1 MTSDNSFG
9 DQTGFGYQY
18 SYEIDDFQVGTNASN
33 DSNNYYSNYYYF
45 NEYCSIDYNV
55 LFYCRTIL
63 STIALV
69 GNVSFVFV
77 VARVRAMNTIPNY
90 HFINL
95 AAADTMVIFAEM
107 TNLAI
112 FRLMLDG
119 YLSPSI
125 SMEISV
131 VFPKIWIFVTPLF
144 LVTALLTITL
154 ISIERYIAV
163 CHPLKAN
170 VLNLRSRR
178 RVITLMISTW
188 IVGLA
193 MGTFSLCAFYYE
205 SGQSTLIAWLII
217 FASFTVF
224 PIIIVVACYAMV
236 VATVFMMKRPVGQR
250 GNDDK
255 RKSRKKREERNV
267 LILCIAITMLFFIC
281 FTPLAA
287 NQTIGAYNAMSKH
300 ASVEEETLACMRTA
314 QTLLL
319 LAHLAISPILY
330 NVGSKIRRRAFHSAF
345 MCLLCPCIKPDK
357 YDLNGSSLRMKR
369 FSANRTSERTAVS
382 EYSI

>member
-1 MTSDNSFG
+1 MYLNANFADK
-9 DQTGFGYQY
+9 TGGGYQY
-18 SYEIDDFQVGTNASN
+18 SSDNDSFQVSTNASN
-33 DSNNYYSNYYYF
+33 NSNHYYYS

-95 AAADTMVIFAEM
+95 AATYTMVIVAEIS
-107 TNLAI
+107 NLAI
-112 FRLMLDG
+112 FRLMMDG
-119 YLSPSI
+119 YLPQSV
-125 SMEISV
+125 SMTIYK
-131 VFPKIWIFVTPLF
+131 VFPKVWIFVTPLF

-170 VLNLRSRR
+170 ALNIRSRR

-193 MGTFSLCAFYYE
+193 MGTFSLCAFYYQT
-205 SGQSTLIAWLII
+205 SQSTLIAWLIT

-224 PIIIVVACYAMV
+224 PIIIVVSCYAMV
-236 VATVFMMKRPVGQR
+236 VELFLMKRANIGQR
-250 GNDDK
+250 ANNNK
-255 RKSRKKREERNV
+255 RKIRKRREERNV
-267 LILCIAITMLFFIC
+267 LMLCIAITLLFFVC

-287 NQTIGAYNAMSKH
+287 NQTIGAYNAICKH
-300 ASVEEETLACMRTA
+300 ASVGEETMACMRTA

-330 NVGSKIRRRAFHSAF
+330 NVGSKIRRRAFRSAF
-345 MCLLCPCIKPDK
+345 MCIKPDK
-357 YDLNGSSLRMKR
+357 YDLNVRSFRMKR
-369 FSANRTSERTAVS
+369 FRVYRNNERTTTLSA
-382 EYSI
+382 YSNMK

>member
-1 MTSDNSFG
+1 MSLEISFA
-9 DQTGFGYQY
+9 DQTGDGYQY
-18 SYEIDDFQVGTNASN
+18 TFDNGDFQVGTNASN
-33 DSNNYYSNYYYF
+33 DSNNYYYYYSY

-95 AAADTMVIFAEM
+95 AAADTMVVFAEM

-112 FRLMLDG
+112 LRLMMDG
-119 YLSPSI
+119 YLPQSV
-125 SMEISV
+125 SMTIYM
-131 VFPKIWIFVTPLF
+131 VFPKVWIFVTPLF

-170 VLNLRSRR
+170 ALNLRSRR

-188 IVGLA
+188 IVGVA
-193 MGTFSLCAFYYE
+193 MGTFSLCTFYYQTD
-205 SGQSTLIAWLII
+205 QSTQIAWLII

-236 VATVFMMKRPVGQR
+236 VATVFMMKRPIGQH

-255 RKSRKKREERNV
+255 RKSRKTREERNV
-267 LILCIAITMLFFIC
+267 LILCIAITLLFFIC

-287 NQTIGAYNAMSKH
+287 NQTIGAYNAISKH
-300 ASVEEETLACMRTA
+300 ASVGEETLACMRTA

-330 NVGSKIRRRAFHSAF
+330 NVGSKIRRRAFRSAF
-345 MCLLCPCIKPDK
+345 VCPLCPCIKAEK
-357 YDLNGSSLRMKR
+357 YDFNGSSFRMKR
-369 FSANRTSERTAVS
+369 FSAYRTSERTTTAVS
-382 EYSI
+382 EY

>member
-1 MTSDNSFG
+1 MTSNISFADQAGDGYQYTSDNDS
-9 DQTGFGYQY
+9 
-18 SYEIDDFQVGTNASN
+18 FQVSTNASN
-33 DSNNYYSNYYYF
+33 NSNHYYYF

-95 AAADTMVIFAEM
+95 AATDTMVIFAEM

-112 FRLMLDG
+112 SRLMMDG
-119 YLSPSI
+119 YLSASI
-125 SMEISV
+125 SMRISMI
-131 VFPKIWIFVTPLF
+131 FPKVWIFVTPLF

-154 ISIERYIAV
+154 ISIERYIVV

-193 MGTFSLCAFYYE
+193 MGTFSLCAFYYQT
-205 SGQSTLIAWLII
+205 GRLTLIAWLVI

-224 PIIIVVACYAMV
+224 PIIVVVVCYAMV
-236 VATVFMMKRPVGQR
+236 VSTVFMMKRPIGQH
-250 GNDDK
+250 GKDDK
-255 RKSRKKREERNV
+255 RRSRKRRQERNV
-267 LILCIAITMLFFIC
+267 LILCVAITLLFFIC
-281 FTPLAA
+281 FTPLSA
-287 NQTIGAYNAMSKH
+287 NQMIRAYNTVSER
-300 ASVEEETLACMRTA
+300 ASVGEETMACMRTA

-319 LAHLAISPILY
+319 LVHLAISPILY
-330 NVGSKIRRRAFHSAF
+330 NVGSKIRRRAFRSAF
-345 MCLLCPCIKPDK
+345 VCHRPCMKSEK
-357 YDLNGSSLRMKR
+357 YDSNGSSFRMKR
-369 FSANRTSERTAVS
+369 FSVYRNSERTAEAVS
-382 EYSI
+382 EY